1 MKQTTYF
8 LSLEKR
14 PGDTKFIDIS
24 KLSISHGFY
33 PTTLQEID
41 SFTMNFTILE
51 LKNALKED
59 NLIEEDYING
69 KLIIQDNDKSHSLE
83 VIDKDLYNDFNLY
96 NYFKERINNK
106 ELINN
111 VIYKLITLVKDDNII
126 YNIKLAKNNQDIYM
140 LVNIILNIDYYIQR
154 EYILYLMHLV
164 LKERNNKNQE
174 RVRDKAA

>member
-69 KLIIQDNDKSHSLE
+69 KLIIQDNDKSHS
-83 VIDKDLYNDFNLY
+83 
-96 NYFKERINNK
+96 
-106 ELINN
+106 
-111 VIYKLITLVKDDNII
+111 
-126 YNIKLAKNNQDIYM
+126 KNNQDIYM